1 MISFSIIDATF
12 NLQHKIAIKN
22 WIKEII
28 SRKNLRVGD
37 INYIFSNDEYILNV
51 NRTYLS
57 HDYYTD
63 IITFDTSEYDD
74 GTAVHS
80 SRSKRR
86 ISADIFISLDTV
98 LANSKEYGVTFSCE
112 LYRVIIHGILHLIG
126 YDDLTEEM
134 SRKMHAAEDEAL
146 QILKN
151 MNVPENQLYKV
162 K

>member
-1 MISFSIIDATF
+1 MISFSVIDATF

-37 INYIFSNDEYILNV
+37 INYMFSNDEYVLNV

-63 IITFDTSEYDD
+63 IITFDTSEYDEETVQSD
-74 GTAVHS
+74 
-80 SRSKRR
+80 RRDR

-98 LANSKEYGVTFSCE
+98 LANSHEYGVSFSCE

-134 SRKMHAAEDEAL
+134 SKEMHAAEDEAL
-146 QILKN
+146 LLLKS
-151 MNVPENQLYKV
+151 MKIPENQTYSAKQ
-162 K
+162 